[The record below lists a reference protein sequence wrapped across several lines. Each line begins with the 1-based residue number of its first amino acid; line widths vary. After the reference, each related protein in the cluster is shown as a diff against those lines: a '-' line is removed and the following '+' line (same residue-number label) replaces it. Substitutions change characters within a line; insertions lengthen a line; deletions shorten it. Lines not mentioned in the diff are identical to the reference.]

1 MAPGLFITF
10 EGGEGSGKTTQIA
23 KLEAR
28 LKEQGIEVLRTREPG
43 GSPQAEALRE
53 EIVSGDP
60 HRWSPLAE
68 TLLINA
74 ARDSHLRDTI
84 RPALER
90 GLIVLCD
97 RFMDSTRA
105 YQGSAGGVDPQLI
118 SVLESYV
125 VGETRPKLTVILD
138 LDPET
143 GLARAK
149 LTENR
154 FEQKGREFHRRLRA
168 AYRDIAKS
176 EPARCKVI
184 DAAGTPEAVSAAIWN
199 AVQPLLPPRPR

>member
-1 MAPGLFITF
+1 MAEGLFITF
-10 EGGEGSGKTTQIA
+10 EGGEGSGKSTQIA
-23 KLEAR
+23 RLEAR
-28 LKEQGIEVLRTREPG
+28 LKGQGIEVLRTREPG
-43 GSPQAEALRE
+43 GSPRAEALRA
-53 EIVSGDP
+53 EIVSGAP

-90 GLIVLCD
+90 GMIVLCD

-118 SVLESYV
+118 SFLEFHV
-125 VGETRPKLTVILD
+125 VGGTRPKLTVILD
-138 LDPET
+138 LDPDA

-149 LTENR
+149 ATENR

-168 AYRDIAKS
+168 AYRDIAKA
-176 EPARCKVI
+176 EPGRCKII
-184 DAAGTPEAVSAAIWN
+184 DAAGTLEAVSAAIWN
-199 AVQPLLPPRPR
+199 VVQPLLPPRPR

>member
-28 LKEQGIEVLRTREPG
+28 LKEQGMEVLRTRDPG
-43 GSPQAEALRE
+43 GSPQAEALRG

-138 LDPET
+138 LDPDA

-149 LTENR
+149 ATENR
-154 FEQKGREFHRRLRA
+154 FEQKCREFHRQLRA

-176 EPARCKVI
+176 EPARSVTFG
-184 DAAGTPEAVSAAIWN
+184 DS
-199 AVQPLLPPRPR
+199 